1 MAVPLRFGLIPTILG
16 GRAAR
21 DFLDQLYLQRLLRR
35 RGLENGVGASVSAK
49 RWWVNLGLPWTRWYD
64 SKWKIYGQ
72 PVGTRLPHESLEN
85 SVPGSLIWCLE
96 LAKQRRCLS
105 TKIISDL
112 RSAIQHEPFF
122 GSFWWSSNLR
132 RGNSISYFIHWLR
145 TLMLTLMLT
154 QRKLG
159 KSVKFVHTH
168 LHTYTYTLHTHTHTH
183 IHTYTQIQTHT
194 YTHTDTHTYRY
205 THIHTYIQTHTHTPT
220 YIHTYIHTYTQTYIH
235 AYIHTY
241 IITVHYITVHYITLQ
256 YITLHY
262 IHTNGPT
269 YMHACIHACMHAYI
283 HRSQIL
289 PA

>member
-168 LHTYTYTLHTHTHTH
+168 IHIYTTYTHIHTYIHTHIHTYIHTDTNTYIHTKIHTHIDTHTYRYTYIHTYRHTHTH
-183 IHTYTQIQTHT
+183 IHTH
-194 YTHTDTHTYRY
+194 
-205 THIHTYIQTHTHTPT
+205 
-220 YIHTYIHTYTQTYIH
+220 IHTYIHTDIH
-235 AYIHTY
+235 TCIHTY
-241 IITVHYITVHYITLQ
+241 IHNYGTLHYITVHYITLQ
-256 YITLHY
+256 YITLH
-262 IHTNGPT
+262 T
-269 YMHACIHACMHAYI
+269 YKQTYIHACMHTYI